1 MSQIFLSKNY
11 ANTETHSF
19 ANIYA
24 IRIFCKG
31 NNHSLPALL
40 QLALVPYKHLFPLAS
55 STECVTW
62 KTLEILI
69 YQQIFSYAK
78 YKISAN

>member
-1 MSQIFLSKNY
+1 MSQIFLNKNC

-24 IRIFCKG
+24 IQIFDEG

-40 QLALVPYKHLFPLAS
+40 
-55 STECVTW
+55 
-62 KTLEILI
+62 
-69 YQQIFSYAK
+69 
-78 YKISAN
+78 